1 MYNVNISKFFKSAA
15 VAALYIASML
25 LFMILVSSD
34 VLASSTGA
42 TSILPYESWLI
53 SFQKSMTG
61 PVAFSVA
68 LLGIVGSGFALIFM
82 GAELNRFIRTIIY
95 LILVM
100 TCLIGA
106 NAMMTDFFNGASI
119 GQVHSSTEQD
129 SHSLKPLDESKAS
142 KEQASTTAK
151 VHPYDTLQAISQPQ
165 YALQPI
171 IPVKSQ
177 RTSPSMS
184 PENLEQNSASSHNQS
199 VSLNHPIALQKQNT
213 THTDPI
219 ALQKQDTI
227 QTLPTQ
233 QSAAVLNNTDS
244 VKPSEVLLNSLV
256 GAQTKTSQQHRANFQ
271 NGVSLG
277 SVNLN
282 SVNYKKSSFQNLEQI
297 ESDNFTVRNANNFIV
312 RNADNFIGSL
322 VSGDDSQ
329 QIMLWQKAFLSNVQT
344 NTASLSVGFAG
355 SHLINSQSI
364 NLHKLNSQQLISQQP
379 HVAFAASSVEQI
391 LQPKLDKPET
401 LSLMSAPL
409 GLVLNKSSENTIEWS
424 DESVKTSGKDSEL
437 AEIPSIYGRELLV
450 LSREPEPKTLYN
462 SAVLHCLIDQV
473 QERDSVQEWNSV
485 LAKDSVLAWNGAQER
500 GRSQDRSRAEPIVTL
515 YVVEPFKLDR
525 KVEVH
530 SESLMPLEIQQMQNG
545 MKVLWNSLENQDDFS
560 EQSLFRLRQIKVS
573 QVDAGF
579 QVQSRVEF

>member
-129 SHSLKPLDESKAS
+129 SHSLKPLNESKAS
-142 KEQASTTAK
+142 KEHDSTTAK
-151 VHPYDTLQAISQPQ
+151 GHPYDALQAISQPQ

-171 IPVKSQ
+171 ISVKSQ
-177 RTSPSMS
+177 RTSPSSMS
-184 PENLEQNSASSHNQS
+184 PENLEQNSTSRHNQS
-199 VSLNHPIALQKQNT
+199 VNLNHPIAMQKQNT
-213 THTDPI
+213 PHTDSIVLQKHNIPQTVSI
-219 ALQKQDTI
+219 ALQKQVTT
-227 QTLPTQ
+227 QTLPTK

-244 VKPSEVLLNSLV
+244 VKPSDVLLTSLV
-256 GAQTKTSQQHRANFQ
+256 GAQTKISQQHRANFQ
-271 NGVSLG
+271 NGVILG

-282 SVNYKKSSFQNLEQI
+282 SVNYKKSSLQNLEQI
-297 ESDNFTVRNANNFIV
+297 EADNFTVRNASNFTVSNANNFI
-312 RNADNFIGSL
+312 RSL

-329 QIMLWQKAFLSNVQT
+329 QIMLWQKALLSNVQT

-379 HVAFAASSVEQI
+379 HMAFAASSVEQI
-391 LQPKLDKPET
+391 LQPKLDKPRT
-401 LSLMSAPL
+401 LSLTSASL
-409 GLVLNKSSENTIEWS
+409 GLVLNKGSETMIDWS
-424 DESVKTSGKDSEL
+424 DEVVKTSGKDSKL
-437 AEIPSIYGRELLV
+437 AEIPSIYGKELLV
-450 LSREPEPKTLYN
+450 LSRGPEPKTLYN
-462 SAVLHCLIDQV
+462 SAALHGLIEQV
-473 QERDSVQEWNSV
+473 QERDSLQEWNRAQEWASL
-485 LAKDSVLAWNGAQER
+485 LAKDRAQDKNR
-500 GRSQDRSRAEPIVTL
+500 VEPIVTL
-515 YVVEPFKLDR
+515 SVVEP
-525 KVEVH
+525 
-530 SESLMPLEIQQMQNG
+530 I
-545 MKVLWNSLENQDDFS
+545 
-560 EQSLFRLRQIKVS
+560 
-573 QVDAGF
+573 
-579 QVQSRVEF
+579 